1 MQLIRAAFNVPY
13 MIRVFLCLLLIGLSQ
28 NASAQDV
35 TGELTSVVNRGE
47 TNWQI
52 ALPTSNRKSYWRQFP
67 GSLQVKITGLAVNAP
82 NQSGRS
88 MLSVA
93 FYLLDPLDG
102 HYVEEVDVVFT
113 ERGLIGAYVT
123 EGHGDGSII
132 DLQAVQIAG
141 DMLTVKG
148 RFEVTLVY
156 TDDFGV
162 TLKRS
167 NTRHITGFF
176 ETSVKR
182 R

>member
-1 MQLIRAAFNVPY
+1 MQLTGVAFNVAD
-13 MIRVFLCLLLIGLSQ
+13 MIRVFLCVLLIGLSQ
-28 NASAQDV
+28 NALAQDV

-52 ALPTSNRKSYWRQFP
+52 TSPTSNRKSYWQQFP
-67 GSLQVKITGLAVNAP
+67 GSLQVKISGLAVNTP
-82 NQSGRS
+82 DQTGRS
-88 MLSVA
+88 TLSVA

-102 HYVEEVDVVFT
+102 HFVQEVDVVFA

-123 EGHGDGSII
+123 EGHGDESII

-162 TLKRS
+162 TLERS
-167 NTRHITGFF
+167 NTRHITGVFQ
-176 ETSVKR
+176 TSVKR